1 MSDDPSTIDLLARWR
16 EGDQGAEEELFSRYT
31 TQLIA
36 LARSRLSPKLAGR
49 IDAED
54 VVQSA
59 YRSFFLAADR
69 FVIQRSGDLWRLL
82 AKITLR
88 KLYRQAGR
96 HTAARR
102 NVAREC
108 PVGAMIGSSG
118 VPLEILAREPS
129 PAEAVAVVDEL
140 EQVMRGLVPLH
151 RRMVELRLQGYQL
164 KEIAADT
171 SRSERLVRYVLTQV
185 KDRLNELAETAD
197 PSESGPRTNP

>member
-1 MSDDPSTIDLLARWR
+1 MVSCFFLLRQKTLERPSVTMSERDEPSTVELLARWR
-16 EGDQGAEEELFSRYT
+16 EGDHQAEEELFSRYT
-31 TQLIA
+31 TQLVA

-49 IDAED
+49 VDAED

-96 HTAARR
+96 HTALRR
-102 NVAREC
+102 NVSRETSL
-108 PVGAMIGSSG
+108 GATIGFTG

-129 PAEAVAVVDEL
+129 PD
-140 EQVMRGLVPLH
+140 
-151 RRMVELRLQGYQL
+151 
-164 KEIAADT
+164 AA
-171 SRSERLVRYVLTQV
+171 
-185 KDRLNELAETAD
+185 
-197 PSESGPRTNP
+197 

>member
-1 MSDDPSTIDLLARWR
+1 MSEQDEPSTLELLARWR
-16 EGDQGAEEELFSRYT
+16 EGDQQAEEELFSRYT
-31 TQLIA
+31 TQLVA

-49 IDAED
+49 VDAED

-96 HTAARR
+96 HTALRR
-102 NVAREC
+102 NVSRETSLGAT
-108 PVGAMIGSSG
+108 VGFNG

-129 PAEAVAVVDEL
+129 PDAAIVVVDEL
-140 EQVMRGLVPLH
+140 EQVMRGLAPLH

-164 KEIAADT
+164 KEIAAQTD
-171 SRSERLVRYVLTQV
+171 RSERLIRYVLSQV
-185 KDRLNELAETAD
+185 RDRLTELADVAD
-197 PSESGPRTNP
+197 S

>member
-1 MSDDPSTIDLLARWR
+1 MSERDEPSTVELLARWR
-16 EGDQGAEEELFSRYT
+16 EGDHQAEEELFSRYT
-31 TQLIA
+31 TQLVA

-49 IDAED
+49 VDAED

-96 HTAARR
+96 HTALRR
-102 NVAREC
+102 NVSRETSL
-108 PVGAMIGSSG
+108 GATTGITG
-118 VPLEILAREPS
+118 VPFEVLAREPS
-129 PAEAVAVVDEL
+129 PEEAVAVIDEL
-140 EQVMRGLVPLH
+140 EQVMRGLSPLH

-164 KEIAADT
+164 KEIAAQTD
-171 SRSERLVRYVLTQV
+171 RSERLIRYVLTQV
-185 KDRLNELAETAD
+185 RNRLTELAGVGD
-197 PSESGPRTNP
+197 S

>member
-1 MSDDPSTIDLLARWR
+1 MSERDEPSTLELLARWR
-16 EGDQGAEEELFSRYT
+16 EGDQQAEEELFSRHT
-31 TQLIA
+31 TQLVA

-49 IDAED
+49 LDAED

-96 HTAARR
+96 HTALRR
-102 NVAREC
+102 NVSREISLG
-108 PVGAMIGSSG
+108 VTTGSTG
-118 VPLEILAREPS
+118 VPLEVLAREPS
-129 PAEAVAVVDEL
+129 PEEAVAVIDEL
-140 EQVMRGLVPLH
+140 EQVMRGLTPLH

-164 KEIAADT
+164 KEIAAQTD
-171 SRSERLVRYVLTQV
+171 RSERLIRYVLSQV
-185 KDRLNELAETAD
+185 RDRLTELAGMGD
-197 PSESGPRTNP
+197 P